1 MVNGTPEQAAG
12 QSWGEDWPTGSPGA
26 PLIPPAMSPP
36 GLTRVWGFKVPWGS
50 GEEQPCGQ
58 GNTHTVGLS
67 QYRGPSLTRPRSRV
81 TAWVIG
87 TIWGHPWE
95 ETTTQELQH
104 DANAPCAKWE
114 KLNYTPR
121 QRDFY
126 HVHDHGVL
134 IMSAAVKRGLW
145 MFFF

>member
-1 MVNGTPEQAAG
+1 MGHRSKLLGRAG
-12 QSWGEDWPTGSPGA
+12 VKTGPAGSPGA

-36 GLTRVWGFKVPWGS
+36 GLTRVWGFKVPQGS
-50 GEEQPCGQ
+50 GEEQPRGQ

-67 QYRGPSLTRPRSRV
+67 QYRGPGLTRPRSRV
-81 TAWVIG
+81 TTWVIG

-95 ETTTQELQH
+95 ETTTQELQL

-114 KLNYTPR
+114 KMNFTPR
-121 QRDFY
+121 QSDFY
-126 HVHDHGVL
+126 HVNDHGVL
-134 IMSAAVKRGLW
+134 IMSAAVKWGLW